1 MRNAI
6 QVTEKAPK
14 KEEKTFAAIIVLHV
28 QKGRSPTRQCSSN
41 DPSII
46 LHKYYQPGELIIG
59 AIVSQYM
66 VASEET
72 KFRRHPFHDII
83 PEFFSVTQAYQH
95 VVALVFAV
103 KEINENAQILT
114 NVTLGFKI
122 YNTYYN
128 ARYTYAATMELLST
142 PSRFIP
148 NYKCDLQNHLMAVI
162 GGPNSYEVQYMASI
176 LTNYKIAQLGY
187 CSAPEMSTQDTFFH
201 WMFPNKIQQHRG
213 ILYLLLHFGWTWIG
227 VLYIDIGKQT
237 QVLLQNVL
245 PLFSKNGICF
255 DFIRKL
261 ADGYLNDFD
270 EIVEVIHETLF
281 FLLTRTSNTVIVQG
295 EFPTIATLSYYFKA
309 AEFLVTSEYLKVW
322 IMTSDVDYV
331 SIPQQR
337 GWDLNFLHGSLSL
350 AVNFKD
356 VSGFHQFLQARNPAL
371 EKEDGF
377 LRETWQQV
385 FNCVF
390 SSFTGDHMRED
401 ICTGDEQLGTLPM
414 SVLEMRMT
422 AHSYSVYTAAYSIAY
437 ALHAMYSSMDNQKG
451 IANGWRQEV
460 HQQSWKMHRF
470 LRYVSFNDSNGRT
483 ISFDQNGELV
493 GGFDIINWITFSNQ
507 SFLRVK
513 IGKMDT
519 ETPLDRLLTISEKVI
534 VWPTQFG
541 QTQPISLC
549 NEKCHSGYRKST
561 KEGQHFCCY
570 DCIPCSEGKISNQ
583 TDMDDCVQCPDDH
596 YPNKDRDSCIPKRI
610 SYLSYKDNLGT
621 SLATMALVF
630 SFTTIYIL
638 GIFLKYHNTPIVK
651 ANNRSLS
658 YILLISLLLAFLSSL
673 LFIGRPRSITC
684 LLRQT
689 AFGIIFSVAV
699 SCMLAKTITVV
710 LAFMATKPGS
720 KMRTWVGKRLALSVI
735 FFCSLVQTLLCVVW
749 LSTSPPF
756 PNVDMESLSI
766 EIILECNEG
775 SVVML
780 YCTLSFMGLLAIV
793 SFLAAFLARKLPDTF
808 QETKSITF
816 SMLIFC
822 SVWLSF
828 VPAYMSTKGKYMV
841 AVEIFAILA
850 SSGGLLVCIFSPKC
864 YIIVLRPDLNRKEH
878 LIKRIN

>member
-1 MRNAI
+1 
-6 QVTEKAPK
+6 
-14 KEEKTFAAIIVLHV
+14 
-28 QKGRSPTRQCSSN
+28 
-41 DPSII
+41 
-46 LHKYYQPGELIIG
+46 
-59 AIVSQYM
+59 
-66 VASEET
+66 
-72 KFRRHPFHDII
+72 
-83 PEFFSVTQAYQH
+83 
-95 VVALVFAV
+95 
-103 KEINENAQILT
+103 
-114 NVTLGFKI
+114 
-122 YNTYYN
+122 
-128 ARYTYAATMELLST
+128 
-142 PSRFIP
+142 
-148 NYKCDLQNHLMAVI
+148 
-162 GGPNSYEVQYMASI
+162 
-176 LTNYKIAQLGY
+176 
-187 CSAPEMSTQDTFFH
+187 MSTQGSFFH

-261 ADGYLNDFD
+261 AEGYINDFD
-270 EIVEVIHETLF
+270 ELVEVIHKLLL

-295 EFPTIATLSYYFKA
+295 EFPSILTLRNFFKV
-309 AEFLVTSEYLKVW
+309 AEFLVTSEYSKVW
-322 IMTSDVDYV
+322 IMTSDVDFV
-331 SIPQQR
+331 SVPHQR

-350 AVNFKD
+350 AINFKD
-356 VSGFHQFLQARNPAL
+356 VSGFHQFLRARNPPL
-371 EKEDGF
+371 KKEDGF

-390 SSFTGDHMRED
+390 SSFTGDNMSED
-401 ICTGDEQLGTLPM
+401 ICTGNEQLGTLPM

-451 IANGWRQEV
+451 IANGWRQKV
-460 HQQSWKMHRF
+460 HQQSWKMHHF

-483 ISFDQNGELV
+483 ISFDQNGEL
-493 GGFDIINWITFSNQ
+493 
-507 SFLRVK
+507 
-513 IGKMDT
+513 
-519 ETPLDRLLTISEKVI
+519 
-534 VWPTQFG
+534 
-541 QTQPISLC
+541 TQPISLC

-583 TDMDDCVQCPDDH
+583 TDMDDCIQCPDDH
-596 YPNKDRDSCIPKRI
+596 YPNKDRDSCIPKPI
-610 SYLSYKDNLGT
+610 SYLSYEDNLGT

-756 PNVDMESLSI
+756 PNVDMDSLST

-780 YCTLSFMGLLAIV
+780 YCILSFMGLLAVI
-793 SFLAAFLARKLPDTF
+793 SFVAAFLARKLPDTF

-850 SSGGLLVCIFSPKC
+850 SSGGLLICIFSPKC

>member
-1 MRNAI
+1 MDQYNI
-6 QVTEKAPK
+6 LLDKW
-14 KEEKTFAAIIVLHV
+14 
-28 QKGRSPTRQCSSN
+28 CSSN

-83 PEFFSVTQAYQH
+83 PEFLSVTQAYQH

-114 NVTLGFKI
+114 NITVGFKI

-148 NYKCDLQNHLMAVI
+148 NYNCDLQNHLMAVI

-176 LTNYKIAQLGY
+176 LTNYKIA
-187 CSAPEMSTQDTFFH
+187 
-201 WMFPNKIQQHRG
+201 
-213 ILYLLLHFGWTWIG
+213 
-227 VLYIDIGKQT
+227 
-237 QVLLQNVL
+237 
-245 PLFSKNGICF
+245 
-255 DFIRKL
+255 
-261 ADGYLNDFD
+261 
-270 EIVEVIHETLF
+270 
-281 FLLTRTSNTVIVQG
+281 
-295 EFPTIATLSYYFKA
+295 
-309 AEFLVTSEYLKVW
+309 
-322 IMTSDVDYV
+322 
-331 SIPQQR
+331 
-337 GWDLNFLHGSLSL
+337 
-350 AVNFKD
+350 
-356 VSGFHQFLQARNPAL
+356 QFLQARNPAL

-437 ALHAMYSSMDNQKG
+437 ALHAIKLAEGYLNDFDKLVEVIHETLFFLLTRTSNVVIVQGEFSTIATLSYYFKAAEFLVTSEYSKVWIMTSDVDYVSLPQQRGWDLNFLHGSLSLAVNFKDVSGFHQFLRARNPSLKKEDGFLRETWQQVFNCVFSSFTRDNMSEDICTGNEQLGTLPMSVLEMRMTAHSYSVYTAAYSVAYALHAMYSSMDNQNG
-451 IANGWRQEV
+451 IANGWKQKV
-460 HQQSWKMHRF
+460 HQQSWKMHHF
-470 LRYVSFNDSNGRT
+470 LR
-483 ISFDQNGELV
+483 
-493 GGFDIINWITFSNQ
+493 
-507 SFLRVK
+507 
-513 IGKMDT
+513 
-519 ETPLDRLLTISEKVI
+519 
-534 VWPTQFG
+534 

-561 KEGQHFCCY
+561 KEGQYFCCY

-583 TDMDDCVQCPDDH
+583 TDMDDCIQCPDDH
-596 YPNKDRDSCIPKRI
+596 YPNKDRDSCIPKPI

-699 SCMLAKTITVV
+699 SCMLSKTITVV

-720 KMRTWVGKRLALSVI
+720 KMRTWVGKRQALSVI

-756 PNVDMESLSI
+756 PNVDMESLST

-780 YCTLSFMGLLAIV
+780 YCILSFMGLLAIV

-850 SSGGLLVCIFSPKC
+850 SSGGLLICIFSPKC

>member
-1 MRNAI
+1 MEYDLMDHILLGKNI
-6 QVTEKAPK
+6 CNVC
-14 KEEKTFAAIIVLHV
+14 FA
-28 QKGRSPTRQCSSN
+28 KCSSN

-46 LHKYYQPGELIIG
+46 LHKYYQPGEVIIG

-72 KFRRHPFHDII
+72 KFTRHPFHDII
-83 PEFFSVTQAYQH
+83 PEFLSVTQAYQH

-122 YNTYYN
+122 YNTYCN

-142 PSRFIP
+142 ACRFIP
-148 NYKCDLQNHLMAVI
+148 NYKCDLQNTLVAVI
-162 GGPNSYEVQYMASI
+162 GGPNSYEVLNMADI

-187 CSAPEMSTQDTFFH
+187 CSAPEMKTQDTVFH
-201 WMFPNKIQQHRG
+201 WMFPNKIKQHRG
-213 ILYLLLHFGWTWIG
+213 ILHLLLHFGWTWIG
-227 VLYIDIGKQT
+227 VLYIDIGKLT
-237 QVLLQNVL
+237 QILLQNVL
-245 PLFSKNGICF
+245 PVYSKYGICF

-270 EIVEVIHETLF
+270 EIVGGIHETLLF
-281 FLLTRTSNTVIVQG
+281 FFNRTSNTVIVQG
-295 EFPTIATLSYYFKA
+295 EFQSIVTLRHYFKV
-309 AEFLVTSEYLKVW
+309 AEFLVTSVYSKVW

-331 SIPQQR
+331 SVPLQR

-350 AVNFKD
+350 AINFKD
-356 VSGFHQFLQARNPAL
+356 VSGFHQFLQTRNPYLA
-371 EKEDGF
+371 KEDGF

-385 FNCVF
+385 FKCLFHLTDENM
-390 SSFTGDHMRED
+390 TED
-401 ICTGDEQLGTLPM
+401 VCTGKEHLGTLPM
-414 SVLEMRMT
+414 TVLEMKMT
-422 AHSYSVYTAAYSIAY
+422 AHSYSVYTAAYCIAY
-437 ALHAMYSSMDNQKG
+437 ALHAIYSSMDNQKG
-451 IANGWRQEV
+451 TANGSRQKV
-460 HQQSWKMHRF
+460 YQQSWKMDHF
-470 LRYVSFNDSNGRT
+470 LRYVSFNDTNGRT
-483 ISFDQNGELV
+483 ISFHQNGELL
-493 GGFDIINWITFSNQ
+493 GEFDIINWVTFSNQ

-513 IGKMDT
+513 IGKLDLHG
-519 ETPLDRLLTISEKVI
+519 PLDQLLTISENNV

-541 QTQPISLC
+541 QTQPVSLC

-561 KEGQHFCCY
+561 KEGEPFCCY

-583 TDMDDCVQCPDDH
+583 TDMDDCIQCPGDH
-596 YPNKDRDSCIPKRI
+596 YPNKDHDSCVPKFI
-610 SYLSYKDNLGT
+610 SYLSYEDNLGT
-621 SLATMALVF
+621 SLTTVALVF

-638 GIFLKYHNTPIVK
+638 GIFLKYCNTPIVK

-658 YILLISLLLAFLSSL
+658 YILLFSLLLSFLSSL
-673 LFIGRPRSITC
+673 LFIGRPTSMTC

-720 KMRTWVGKRLALSVI
+720 KMRMWVGKRLALSVV
-735 FFCSLVQTLLCVVW
+735 FCCSIVQMFLCVVW
-749 LSTSPPF
+749 LSMSPPF
-756 PNVDMESLSI
+756 PDVDMNSLST

-780 YCTLSFMGLLAIV
+780 YCILSFMGLLAIV
-793 SFLAAFLARKLPDTF
+793 SFVAAFLARKLPDTF

-828 VPAYMSTKGKYMV
+828 IPAYMSTKGKYMV
-841 AVEIFAILA
+841 AVEIFAILT
-850 SSGGLLVCIFSPKC
+850 SSGALLVCIFFPKC
-864 YIIVLRPDLNRKEH
+864 YIIMLRPDFNRKEH
-878 LIKRIN
+878 LIKKIN